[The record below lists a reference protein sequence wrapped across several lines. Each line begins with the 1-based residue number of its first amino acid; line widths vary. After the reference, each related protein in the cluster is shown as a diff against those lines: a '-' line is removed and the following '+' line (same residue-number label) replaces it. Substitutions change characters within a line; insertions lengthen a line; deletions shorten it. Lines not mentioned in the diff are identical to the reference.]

1 MRVFVNYIL
10 HIWQF
15 SAVFKKE
22 MACIFC
28 RTRIFRCTRLVGI
41 GEKPLRLHRRGARC
55 LKCGI
60 KPNKSYRNEAG
71 GSLATL
77 NFEMLC
83 KTTVWGPRS
92 ISIVQQQERKEDR
105 LEDGEKIQFEFALIV
120 AKKSTN
126 FSSGGKGK
134 GGGICRQ
141 LLGRFLFLCVT
152 HSVLTST
159 T

>member
-1 MRVFVNYIL
+1 MSN
-10 HIWQF
+10 
-15 SAVFKKE
+15 A
-22 MACIFC
+22 
-28 RTRIFRCTRLVGI
+28 
-41 GEKPLRLHRRGARC
+41 HR
-55 LKCGI
+55 
-60 KPNKSYRNEAG
+60 KPNKICLETKLKD
-71 GSLATL
+71 SLANL

>member
-1 MRVFVNYIL
+1 
-10 HIWQF
+10 
-15 SAVFKKE
+15 

-71 GSLATL
+71 GFFSELEL
-77 NFEMLC
+77 EFSS
-83 KTTVWGPRS
+83 KTTVWGPRWV
-92 ISIVQQQERKEDR
+92 SIVQQQEIKEDR
-105 LEDGEKIQFEFALIV
+105 LEDGEKIQFGFALNV

>member
-1 MRVFVNYIL
+1 
-10 HIWQF
+10 
-15 SAVFKKE
+15 

-28 RTRIFRCTRLVGI
+28 RTRIFGCIRLVGI
-41 GEKPLRLHRRGARC
+41 GEKPLRLHRLGV
-55 LKCGI
+55 
-60 KPNKSYRNEAG
+60 
-71 GSLATL
+71 TV
-77 NFEMLC
+77 FEMLIKNRTRVIETKLKDSLANLKSEFSS
-83 KTTVWGPRS
+83 KTTVWGSRS
-92 ISIVQQQERKEDR
+92 SSIVQQQERKEDR

>member
-1 MRVFVNYIL
+1 LNLSFLAKQQFKPSVN
-10 HIWQF
+10 F
-15 SAVFKKE
+15 
-22 MACIFC
+22 
-28 RTRIFRCTRLVGI
+28 
-41 GEKPLRLHRRGARC
+41 
-55 LKCGI
+55 
-60 KPNKSYRNEAG
+60 
-71 GSLATL
+71 
-77 NFEMLC
+77 
-83 KTTVWGPRS
+83 
-92 ISIVQQQERKEDR
+92 SIVQQQERKEDR
-105 LEDGEKIQFEFALIV
+105 LEDGEKIQFEFALSV